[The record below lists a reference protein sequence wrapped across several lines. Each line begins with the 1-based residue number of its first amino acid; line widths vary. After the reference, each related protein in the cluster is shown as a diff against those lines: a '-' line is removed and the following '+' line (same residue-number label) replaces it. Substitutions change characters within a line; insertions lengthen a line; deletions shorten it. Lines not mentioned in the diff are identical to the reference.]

1 MMFLLVVKHIALV
14 VISVLATISA
24 LESLL
29 AHMDVLLVSDK
40 SLPGGEPLSTVAAME
55 LLVFVRCVHFPHVQL
70 NLSELATTNIAG

>member
-55 LLVFVRCVHFPHVQL
+55 LLVFLRCVHFPHVQL
-70 NLSELATTNIAG
+70 NLSELPTTNIAG

>member
-14 VISVLATISA
+14 VIPVLATISA

-40 SLPGGEPLSTVAAME
+40 SLPGGEPLSTEAAME
-55 LLVFVRCVHFPHVQL
+55 LLVFLRCVHFPHVQL
-70 NLSELATTNIAG
+70 NLSELPTTNIAG